1 MENKQKEIDLAKIA
15 LVLKDSRKQIG
26 IATAITTLLA
36 IIYCIF
42 ATPIFTAKT
51 VINPPKLTDAG
62 SGVAQALN
70 GLAAL
75 ADGGGGFLSQKTDAN
90 VTIALLKTSALKNM
104 VIERFGLLK
113 YYKAKDIELARGG
126 LDARVK
132 FIPDMKSGFLEIDV
146 DDKDPK
152 LAANIA
158 NYYTIALGQLISN
171 IAYNRSQ
178 QKMQFFEGQL
188 KVTKQNLS
196 QSESNIKAFIQ
207 KNGIIAGQ
215 QVQVLAS
222 IATQLQ
228 SKLVVAQAQL
238 QSLAY
243 YASPDNS
250 EYKSLQA
257 QIDSYKQQL
266 NQLNDRDSADNIAV
280 PSNLAPDLAQQY
292 LNLMRNF
299 VLQEEIYKLLAK
311 QYQAN
316 RLDALSEMIPTAVQV
331 VDPAAVPLH
340 KSKPKRLKIVLVAI
354 VLGALLSSVYFI
366 IRNRKKIIV
375 NVDID
380 RKLS

>member
-1 MENKQKEIDLAKIA
+1 MENKQKEIDLSKVV
-15 LVLKDSRKQIG
+15 LVLKDNKKPIG
-26 IATAITTLLA
+26 IVTGITTLIA
-36 IIYCIF
+36 IAYCVF
-42 ATPIFTAKT
+42 ATPIYTAKT

-62 SGVAQALN
+62 SGVAQALS

-75 ADGGGGFLSQKTDAN
+75 AGGGGGFLSQKTDAD
-90 VTIALLKTSALKNM
+90 VAVALLNTAALKNM
-104 VIERFGLLK
+104 VIKQFGLTK
-113 YYKAKDIELARGG
+113 YLDKKDIELTRAA
-126 LDARVK
+126 LDQKVK

-146 DDKDPK
+146 DDKDPR

-188 KVTKQNLS
+188 KVTKQSLT
-196 QSESNIKAFIQ
+196 QSESNIKMFIQ

-243 YASPDNS
+243 YASTDNP

-266 NQLNDRDSADNIAV
+266 NQLNDRDNTDNIAI
-280 PSNLAPDLAQQY
+280 PSNLAPELAQQY

-299 VLQEEIYKLLAK
+299 VLQEEIYKLLTK

-316 RLDALSEMIPTAVQV
+316 RLDALSEMIPTAVQI
-331 VDPAAVPLH
+331 VDPATVPLH
-340 KSKPKRLKIVLVAI
+340 KSKPKRLKIVLSAV
-354 VLGALLSSVYFI
+354 VLGLLSSSLYFI
-366 IRNRKKIIV
+366 IRNRKKIIIE
-375 NVDID
+375 VDSE
-380 RKLS
+380 K

>member
-1 MENKQKEIDLAKIA
+1 MENKQKEIDLSKVV
-15 LVLKDSRKQIG
+15 LVLKDNKKPIG
-26 IATAITTLLA
+26 IVTGITTLIA
-36 IIYCIF
+36 IAYCVF
-42 ATPIFTAKT
+42 ATPIYTAKT
-51 VINPPKLTDAG
+51 IINPPKLTDAG
-62 SGVAQALN
+62 SGVSQALN

-75 ADGGGGFLSQKTDAN
+75 TGGSGGLLSQKTDAD
-90 VTIALLKTSALKNM
+90 VAIALLNTAALKNL
-104 VIERFGLLK
+104 IIDRFGLMK
-113 YYKAKDIELARGG
+113 YLDKKDIELTRAA
-126 LDARVK
+126 LDQKIK

-171 IAYNRSQ
+171 IAYNRSK
-178 QKMQFFEGQL
+178 QKMTFFEGQL
-188 KVTKQNLS
+188 KATKQNLT
-196 QSESNIKAFIQ
+196 QSESAIKTFIQ

-243 YASPDNS
+243 YASPDNP
-250 EYKSLQA
+250 EYKSLQV

-266 NQLNDRDSADNIAV
+266 NQINDRDSADNIAI

-299 VLQEEIYKLLAK
+299 VLQEEVYKLLTK

-331 VDPAAVPLH
+331 VDPAVEPLH
-340 KSKPKRLKIVLVAI
+340 KSKPKRLKV
-354 VLGALLSSVYFI
+354 VLGAMVLSGLLTSICFI
-366 IRNRKKIIV
+366 IRNRKRIIIEV
-375 NVDID
+375 
-380 RKLS
+380 

>member
-1 MENKQKEIDLAKIA
+1 MEKIQKEIDLSKVV
-15 LVLKDSRKQIG
+15 LVLKENRKQIG
-26 IATAITTLLA
+26 ITSAVTTLLA
-36 IIYCIF
+36 VIYCIF

-51 VINPPKLTDAG
+51 IINPPKLTDAG
-62 SGVAQALN
+62 SGVAQALS

-75 ADGGGGFLSQKTDAN
+75 AGGGGGFLSQKTDSDVA
-90 VTIALLKTSALKNM
+90 IALLNTAALKNM
-104 VIERFGLLK
+104 IIERFDLLK
-113 YYKAKDIELARGG
+113 YFNAKDIELARTALSGK
-126 LDARVK
+126 VK

-152 LAANIA
+152 LASNIA

-188 KVTKQNLS
+188 KVTKQSLT
-196 QSESNIKAFIQ
+196 QSESNIKMFIQ

-243 YASPDNS
+243 YASTDNP

-266 NQLNDRDSADNIAV
+266 NQLNDRDNTDNIAI
-280 PSNLAPDLAQQY
+280 PSNLAPELAQQY

-299 VLQEEIYKLLAK
+299 VLQEEIYKLLTK

-316 RLDALSEMIPTAVQV
+316 RLDALSEMIPTAVQI
-331 VDPAAVPLH
+331 VDPATVPLH
-340 KSKPKRLKIVLVAI
+340 KSKPKRLKIILGAL

-366 IRNRKKIIV
+366 VRNRKKIIIEV
-375 NVDID
+375 SSE
-380 RKLS
+380 K

>member
-1 MENKQKEIDLAKIA
+1 MENKQREIDLSKVI
-15 LVLKDSRKQIG
+15 LILKENRKQIG
-26 IATAITTLLA
+26 IASAVTTLLA
-36 IIYCIF
+36 IIYCVF

-62 SGVAQALN
+62 SGVAQALS

-75 ADGGGGFLSQKTDAN
+75 AGGGGGFLSQKTDAD
-90 VTIALLKTSALKNM
+90 VAVALLNTAALKNM
-104 VIERFGLLK
+104 VIKQFGLTK
-113 YYKAKDIELARGG
+113 YLDKKDIELTRAA
-126 LDARVK
+126 LDQKIK
-132 FIPDMKSGFLEIDV
+132 FIPDIKSGFVEIDV

-158 NYYTIALGQLISN
+158 SYYTIALGQLISN

-178 QKMQFFEGQL
+178 QKVTFFEGQL

-243 YASPDNS
+243 YASPENS

-266 NQLNDRDSADNIAV
+266 NQLNDRDSTDNIAI

-299 VLQEEIYKLLAK
+299 VLQEEIYKLLTK

-331 VDPAAVPLH
+331 VDPAVVPLH
-340 KSKPKRLKIVLVAI
+340 KSKPKRLKII
-354 VLGALLSSVYFI
+354 LGALVFGSLFSSVYFI
-366 IRNRKKIIV
+366 IRQRRRIIV
-375 NVDID
+375 EV
-380 RKLS
+380 

>member
-1 MENKQKEIDLAKIA
+1 MENKQKEIDLSKVV
-15 LVLKDSRKQIG
+15 LVLKDNKKPIG
-26 IATAITTLLA
+26 IVTGITTLIA
-36 IIYCIF
+36 IAYCVF
-42 ATPIFTAKT
+42 ATPIYTAKT

-62 SGVAQALN
+62 SGVAQALS

-75 ADGGGGFLSQKTDAN
+75 AGGGGGFLSQKTDAD
-90 VTIALLKTSALKNM
+90 VAVALLNTAALKNM
-104 VIERFGLLK
+104 VIKQFGLTK
-113 YYKAKDIELARGG
+113 YLDKKDIELTRAA
-126 LDARVK
+126 LDQKVK

-146 DDKDPK
+146 DDKDPR

-188 KVTKQNLS
+188 KVTKQNLT
-196 QSESNIKAFIQ
+196 QSESNINMFIQ

-243 YASPDNS
+243 YASTDNP

-266 NQLNDRDSADNIAV
+266 NQLNDRDNTDNIAI
-280 PSNLAPDLAQQY
+280 PSNLAPELAQQY

-299 VLQEEIYKLLAK
+299 VLQEEIYKLLTK

-316 RLDALSEMIPTAVQV
+316 RLDALSEMIPTAVQI
-331 VDPAAVPLH
+331 VDPATVPLH
-340 KSKPKRLKIVLVAI
+340 KSKPKRLKIVLSAV
-354 VLGALLSSVYFI
+354 VLGLLSSSLYFI
-366 IRNRKKIIV
+366 IRNRKKIIIE
-375 NVDID
+375 VDSE
-380 RKLS
+380 K

>member
-1 MENKQKEIDLAKIA
+1 MEKIQKEIDLSKVV
-15 LVLKDSRKQIG
+15 LVLKENRKQIG
-26 IATAITTLLA
+26 ITSAVTTLLA
-36 IIYCIF
+36 VIYCIF

-51 VINPPKLTDAG
+51 IINPPKLTDAG
-62 SGVAQALN
+62 SGVAQALS

-75 ADGGGGFLSQKTDAN
+75 ASGGGGLLSQKTDSDVA
-90 VTIALLKTSALKNM
+90 IALLNTAALKNM
-104 VIERFGLLK
+104 IIERFDLLK
-113 YYKAKDIELARGG
+113 YFNAKDIELARTALSGK
-126 LDARVK
+126 VK

-152 LAANIA
+152 LASNIA

-188 KVTKQNLS
+188 KVTKQSLT
-196 QSESNIKAFIQ
+196 QSESNIKMFIQ

-243 YASPDNS
+243 YASTDNP

-266 NQLNDRDSADNIAV
+266 NQLNDRDNTDNIAI
-280 PSNLAPDLAQQY
+280 PSNLAPELAQQY

-299 VLQEEIYKLLAK
+299 VLQEEIYKLLTK

-316 RLDALSEMIPTAVQV
+316 RLDALSEMIPTAVQI
-331 VDPAAVPLH
+331 VDPATVPLH
-340 KSKPKRLKIVLVAI
+340 KSKPKRLKIVLSAV
-354 VLGALLSSVYFI
+354 VLGLLSSSLYFI
-366 IRNRKKIIV
+366 IRNRKKIIIE
-375 NVDID
+375 VDSE
-380 RKLS
+380 K

>member
-1 MENKQKEIDLAKIA
+1 MENKQKEIDLSKVV
-15 LVLKDSRKQIG
+15 LVLKDNKKPIG
-26 IATAITTLLA
+26 IVTGITTLIA
-36 IIYCIF
+36 IAYCVF
-42 ATPIFTAKT
+42 ATPIYTAKT
-51 VINPPKLTDAG
+51 IINPPKLTDAG
-62 SGVAQALN
+62 SGVSQALG

-75 ADGGGGFLSQKTDAN
+75 AGGGGVGFLSQKTDAD
-90 VTIALLKTSALKNM
+90 VAVALLNTAALKNM
-104 VIERFGLLK
+104 VIKQFGLTK
-113 YYKAKDIELARGG
+113 YLDKKDIELTRAA
-126 LDARVK
+126 LDQKVK

-146 DDKDPK
+146 DDKDPR

-188 KVTKQNLS
+188 KVTKQNLT
-196 QSESNIKAFIQ
+196 QSESNINMFIQ

-243 YASPDNS
+243 YASTDNP

-266 NQLNDRDSADNIAV
+266 NQLNDRDNSDNIAI
-280 PSNLAPDLAQQY
+280 PSNLAPELAQQY

-299 VLQEEIYKLLAK
+299 VLQEEIYKLLTK

-316 RLDALSEMIPTAVQV
+316 RLDALSEMIPTAVQI
-331 VDPAAVPLH
+331 VDPANVPLH
-340 KSKPKRLKIVLVAI
+340 KSKPKRLKIILGAF
-354 VLGALLSSVYFI
+354 VLGALLSCVYFI
-366 IRNRKKIIV
+366 VFNRKKIIIEV
-375 NVDID
+375 
-380 RKLS
+380 

>member
-1 MENKQKEIDLAKIA
+1 MENKQKEIDLSKVV
-15 LVLKDSRKQIG
+15 LVLKDNKKPIG
-26 IATAITTLLA
+26 IVTGITTLIA
-36 IIYCIF
+36 IAYCVF
-42 ATPIFTAKT
+42 ATPIYTAKT
-51 VINPPKLTDAG
+51 IINPPKLTDAG
-62 SGVAQALN
+62 SGVSQALG

-75 ADGGGGFLSQKTDAN
+75 AGGGGGLLSQKTDAD
-90 VTIALLKTSALKNM
+90 VAIALLNTAALKNM
-104 VIERFGLLK
+104 IIERFGLLK
-113 YYKAKDIELARGG
+113 YFNAKDIELARGG

-146 DDKDPK
+146 DDKDPR

-178 QKMQFFEGQL
+178 QKVQFFEGQL

-196 QSESNIKAFIQ
+196 QSESAIKTFIQ

-243 YASPDNS
+243 YASTDNP
-250 EYKSLQA
+250 EYKFLQA

-266 NQLNDRDSADNIAV
+266 NQLNDHDNTDNIAI
-280 PSNLAPDLAQQY
+280 PSNLAPELAQQY

-299 VLQEEIYKLLAK
+299 VLQEEIYKLLTK

-316 RLDALSEMIPTAVQV
+316 RLDALSEMIPTAIQV
-331 VDPAAVPLH
+331 ADPAQVPLH
-340 KSKPKRLKIVLVAI
+340 KSRPKRLKVI
-354 VLGALLSSVYFI
+354 LGAILLSGLFSSVYFI
-366 IRNRKKIIV
+366 IRNRKKIIIEV
-375 NVDID
+375 
-380 RKLS
+380 

>member
-1 MENKQKEIDLAKIA
+1 MENKQKEIDLAKVVF
-15 LVLKDSRKQIG
+15 VLKDSRKQIG

-36 IIYCIF
+36 VIYCTF

-62 SGVAQALN
+62 SGVAQALS

-75 ADGGGGFLSQKTDAN
+75 ASGGGGFLSQKTDTDVA
-90 VTIALLKTSALKNM
+90 VALLKTSALKNM

-178 QKMQFFEGQL
+178 QKMKFFDEQL

-196 QSESNIKAFIQ
+196 QSESNIKTFIQ

-215 QVQVLAS
+215 QVQILAG

-228 SKLVVAQAQL
+228 SKLVVAQTQL
-238 QSLAY
+238 QSMAY
-243 YASPDNS
+243 YVSPENS

-257 QIDSYKQQL
+257 EIESYKQQL
-266 NQLNDRDSADNIAV
+266 NQLNDHDSADNIAV
-280 PSNLAPDLAQQY
+280 PSNLAPSLAQEY

-299 VLQEEIYKLLAK
+299 LLQEEIYKLLTK

-316 RLDALSEMIPTAVQV
+316 RLDALSELIPTSVQI
-331 VDPAAVPLH
+331 VDPATVPLH
-340 KSKPKRLKIVLVAI
+340 KSKPKRLKILIGAVM
-354 VLGALLSSVYFI
+354 LGALLSSVYSI
-366 IRNRKKIIV
+366 IRSREKIIAEAE
-375 NVDID
+375 NSE
-380 RKLS
+380 K

>member
-1 MENKQKEIDLAKIA
+1 MENIQKEIDLGKVV
-15 LVLKDSRKQIG
+15 LVLKDNRKQIG
-26 IATAITTLLA
+26 IVTAVTTLLA
-36 IIYCIF
+36 IAYCVF

-51 VINPPKLTDAG
+51 IINPPKLTDAG
-62 SGVAQALN
+62 SGVSQALS

-75 ADGGGGFLSQKTDAN
+75 AGGGGGFLSQKTDSDVA
-90 VTIALLKTSALKNM
+90 IALLNTAALKNM
-104 VIERFGLLK
+104 IIERFGLLK
-113 YYKAKDIELARGG
+113 YFNAKDIELARTALSGK
-126 LDARVK
+126 VK

-146 DDKDPK
+146 DDKDPR

-158 NYYTIALGQLISN
+158 NYYTVALGQLISN

-178 QKMQFFEGQL
+178 QKMTFFEGQL
-188 KVTKQNLS
+188 KVSKQNLS
-196 QSESNIKAFIQ
+196 QAESNIKAFIQ

-215 QVQVLAS
+215 QMQVLAS

-243 YASPDNS
+243 YASPENS

-266 NQLNDRDSADNIAV
+266 NQLNDQDSADNIAI

-299 VLQEEIYKLLAK
+299 ILQEEIYKLLTK

-331 VDPAAVPLH
+331 VDSAAVPLH
-340 KSKPKRLKIVLVAI
+340 KSKPKRLKIVL
-354 VLGALLSSVYFI
+354 GAVIFGLLSSNIYFI
-366 IRNRKKIIV
+366 IRNRKKIIIEV
-375 NVDID
+375 
-380 RKLS
+380 

>member
-1 MENKQKEIDLAKIA
+1 MENRQKEIDLSKVV
-15 LVLKDSRKQIG
+15 LVLKDNRQQIG
-26 IATAITTLLA
+26 IITALTTLLA
-36 IIYCIF
+36 IVYCTF

-51 VINPPKLTDAG
+51 IINPPKLTDAG
-62 SGVAQALN
+62 SGVSQALS

-75 ADGGGGFLSQKTDAN
+75 AGGGGGFLSQKTDSDVA
-90 VTIALLKTSALKNM
+90 IALLNTAALKNM
-104 VIERFGLLK
+104 IIERFDLLK
-113 YYKAKDIELARGG
+113 YFNAKDIELARTALSGK
-126 LDARVK
+126 VK

-152 LAANIA
+152 LASNIA

-188 KVTKQNLS
+188 KVTKQSLT
-196 QSESNIKAFIQ
+196 QSESNIKMFIQ

-243 YASPDNS
+243 YASTDNP

-266 NQLNDRDSADNIAV
+266 NQLNDRDNTDNIAI
-280 PSNLAPDLAQQY
+280 PSNLAPELAQQY

-299 VLQEEIYKLLAK
+299 VLQEEIYKLLTK

-316 RLDALSEMIPTAVQV
+316 RLDALSEMIPTAVQI
-331 VDPAAVPLH
+331 VDPATVPLH
-340 KSKPKRLKIVLVAI
+340 KSKPKRLKIILGAL

-366 IRNRKKIIV
+366 VRNRKKIIIEV
-375 NVDID
+375 SSE
-380 RKLS
+380 K